1 MAKIKIKGKVSFQN
15 LGTGFYGIIDHK
27 GNEWRPISMPEQL
40 KYDGKE
46 VEIVAKEVDEEMSIF
61 MWGTAV
67 KIISFKTMM
76 P

>member
-15 LGTGFYGIIDHK
+15 LGTGFYGIIDQK
-27 GNEWRPISMPEQL
+27 GNEWRPVRMPEQL

-46 VEIVAKEVDEEMSIF
+46 VEIVAKEVDEGMSIF
-61 MWGTAV
+61 MWGTPV